1 MTTVPGIDRLLLD
14 RLASSGMDESDGII
28 QAYVY
33 EYRRPPC

>member
-14 RLASSGMDESDGII
+14 RLASSALDAIGGII
-28 QAYVY
+28 QAYVD